1 MAYIRNMGK
10 RSTLNYRF
18 SIDSKDDKQLAEL
31 RKMISDHN
39 SRVRKYARLIG
50 TEFKSYVPDLQ
61 RVRIQGRGPR
71 RHDGRNYLHSLP
83 HKYATSFDV
92 YVDVD
97 KDAMEALRIE
107 IIEGFT
113 PAMQRKRSKL
123 QHELWLLEWEAKERR
138 A

>member
-1 MAYIRNMGK
+1 MAYIRNMNK

-18 SIDSKDDKQLAEL
+18 SIDSKDDEQLIEL
-31 RKMISDHN
+31 RNMIAKHN
-39 SRVRKYARLIG
+39 ENVRTFARKIGSNYAKYVG
-50 TEFKSYVPDLQ
+50 DLQ

-71 RHDGRNYLHSLP
+71 RHDGRYYLHSLP

-97 KDAMEALRIE
+97 KDAMEALRVE
-107 IIEGFT
+107 IIEGYT